1 MSAWVGPWAAVREPV
16 LVAPAPM
23 EGSPTVAAPL
33 GLVLALVAPV
43 GLVRPVAQ
51 GLVVGLAVVLE
62 PVLSVAEAARKP
74 P

>member
-1 MSAWVGPWAAVREPV
+1 MAT
-16 LVAPAPM
+16 API

-33 GLVLALVAPV
+33 GLVLALVVPV

-51 GLVVGLAVVLE
+51 GLVVGLAVALE
-62 PVLSVAEAARKP
+62 PVLSVAEAAREP